1 MMRTLPIALA
11 LSLVAALSA
20 CGERPQTAEGS
31 NRDAKAWQGADTPYK
46 AAGWQAGDKT
56 SWEEQL
62 RRRTQVQ
69 NEYARVR

>member
-11 LSLVAALSA
+11 VSLAAALSA
-20 CGERPQTAEGS
+20 CGERAQTAEGS
-31 NRDAKAWQGADTPYK
+31 KRDAQAWKGVDTPYK

-62 RRRTQVQ
+62 RQRTQVQ
-69 NEYARVR
+69 NEYARIR